1 MSFVMSAVPTKAA
14 VFTGARASARGS
26 VRTVRA
32 AAVPAVQIPANLP
45 CAWVSPRSRPSRAP
59 RPSCRPSAVTP
70 RWSPPVVVVPSLPTP
85 SPRTSASTCRGWPEE
100 ALVHGFRPVLRL
112 RALQP

>member
-32 AAVPAVQIPANLP
+32 AAVPAVQIPGK
-45 CAWVSPRSRPSRAP
+45 
-59 RPSCRPSAVTP
+59 SAV
-70 RWSPPVVVVPSLPTP
+70 RMN
-85 SPRTSASTCRGWPEE
+85 
-100 ALVHGFRPVLRL
+100 
-112 RALQP
+112 